1 MVNDHN
7 CIHHHTNPLTCTKM
21 ALCTTRLRREY
32 MELQRN
38 QLENI
43 KAAPKETNIREWHY
57 VISGQ
62 KDSPYSGGF
71 YHGTVLFP
79 SDYPYKPP
87 TIRMMTPSGR
97 FKVQP
102 FQKLGLFLS

>member
-1 MVNDHN
+1 MS
-7 CIHHHTNPLTCTKM
+7 
-21 ALCTTRLRREY
+21 LCTTRLRKEY
-32 MELQRN
+32 KELQRN

-43 KAAPKETNIREWHY
+43 KAAPKETNILEWHY

-62 KDSPYSGGF
+62 KDSPYAGGF

-87 TIRMMTPSGR
+87 TIRMITPSGR
-97 FKVQP
+97 FKVSDARSV
-102 FQKLGLFLS
+102 LN

>member
-1 MVNDHN
+1 
-7 CIHHHTNPLTCTKM
+7 M

-87 TIRMMTPSGR
+87 TIRMITPSGR

-102 FQKLGLFLS
+102 VK